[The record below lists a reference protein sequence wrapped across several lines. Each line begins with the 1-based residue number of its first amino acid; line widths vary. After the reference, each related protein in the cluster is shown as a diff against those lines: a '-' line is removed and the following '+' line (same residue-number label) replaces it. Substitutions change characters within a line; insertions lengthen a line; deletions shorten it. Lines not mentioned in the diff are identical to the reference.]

1 MKRSAK
7 YVTFGLLLGTALG
20 AAVIHVPSEQPT
32 IQAGLSAANSGDTV
46 LVAPG
51 RYKER
56 IVWPARDGIKLLSEL
71 GRDTTII
78 EADTGD
84 YGISLSGGQTRATE
98 IRGFTITNS
107 RQAGIYSHM
116 SSPSILDNRLSRC
129 GWHGLY
135 LIYADNVLV
144 KGNEVCGNAQDSI
157 ANYQE
162 GAGIFVSASNNAS
175 HPEICYNYVHHDSLG
190 GAYYSE
196 GAGIYCDASALIY
209 QNWIDSNYT
218 RGYSWLGYGYGG
230 GVCLAGTSKRPLVF
244 NNLITRN
251 KVDTWYKFGGGIYV
265 SFSPTTVIN
274 NTVVDNICTSGGYP
288 EGGGLYNE
296 FCTTYVR
303 NNIIAG
309 NTAASGSGVYNADYG
324 SSGIVS
330 GHNDYYGNVLY
341 NCSMGPGDITQDPL
355 FASGTHGGFY
365 LSQTAAG
372 QPGNSPC
379 LDAGDT
385 LLMTLPLNLDSLLHA
400 WTTRTDSVPD
410 AGVLDIG
417 YHYPLEQYPSALSDN
432 RLLTPGGLELRITPN
447 PFTTSLSPSIS
458 YALPVAGNVS
468 VRLYDITGK
477 LVSTLAS
484 GHHRAG
490 SYSCSLLTTHYSL
503 ASGIYVLELEACGL
517 RLGRKLVIE

>member
-1 MKRSAK
+1 MKRCAK
-7 YVTFGLLLGTALG
+7 CVAFGLLLVSALG
-20 AAVIHVPSEQPT
+20 ATVIKVPSEQPT
-32 IQAGLSAANSGDTV
+32 IQAGLNAANYGDTV

-56 IVWPARDGIKLLSEL
+56 IVWPARDGIRLQSEL

-98 IRGFTITNS
+98 IRGFTVTNS

-116 SSPSILDNRLSRC
+116 SSPSVLDNRLTRC

-144 KGNEVCGNAQDSI
+144 KGNEVCGNVQDSI

-162 GAGIFVSASNNAS
+162 GAGIFVSASNNSS

-190 GAYYSE
+190 GAYYSM
-196 GAGIYCDASALIY
+196 GAGIYCEASALVY
-209 QNWIDSNYT
+209 QNWVDSNYV

-230 GVCLAGTSKRPLVF
+230 GICLAGMNTHPLVF
-244 NNLITRN
+244 SNLITRN

-265 SFSPTTVIN
+265 SFSPTLVIN
-274 NTVVDNICTSGGYP
+274 NTVVGNICTSGGYP

-303 NNIIAG
+303 NNIIAS
-309 NTAASGSGVYNADYG
+309 NTAGSGSGVYNADYG
-324 SSGIVS
+324 SSAIVS
-330 GHNDYYGNVLY
+330 GHNDYYGNSLY
-341 NCSMGPGDITQDPL
+341 NCAMGPGDITQNPL
-355 FASGTHGGFY
+355 FVSGTHGGFY

-385 LLMTLPLNLDSLLHA
+385 LLMTAPLNLDSLLHA

-417 YHYPLEQYPSALSDN
+417 YHYPLEQYPSVLHDN
-432 RLLTPGGLELRITPN
+432 QSLPLQGFELRVAPN
-447 PFTTSLSPSIS
+447 PFLHTLPLSVS
-458 YALPVAGNVS
+458 YSLPVASDVS
-468 VRLYDITGK
+468 LRLYDITGK

-484 GHHRAG
+484 GNHRAG
-490 SYSCSLLTTHYSL
+490 SYSCSLLTGQYSL
-503 ASGIYVLELEACGL
+503 ARGIYVLELEACGL